1 MRLGLFGGKL
11 NPVHLG
17 HLVAAQAAAEALA
30 LDRLVFVPAGRP
42 MLKDS
47 PELADGTA
55 RLAMLRLAVGINPLY
70 DVSDIEVA
78 RPGKSVTIDT
88 VRRFRAEYPD
98 AEITFLLGS
107 DVIDRLHLWREIDE
121 LRRLCRF
128 AVLVR
133 AGEDRPDVEPD
144 IPRLHVPAIDISST
158 VLRARCLKHQAVD
171 FLTPPPVAD
180 YIERHALYS
189 PTALLQ
195 QLQAVLNGIGPRVVC
210 CSGGVD
216 SMLLATV
223 AHRLAPAETV
233 IAHAISP
240 AVPDE
245 ASARVRSWAE
255 HEGWKLEQV
264 SSNEFAD
271 ERYLANPVN
280 RCYFCKSHL
289 YDTLKTIAAEMP
301 RGAIML
307 SGANTDDLGEYR
319 PGLTAAAEYNVRHP
333 FVETGINK
341 AAIRAIAAQLG
352 LPFADLPA
360 APCLASRVYTGTR
373 VTPERMRAIEAAEHA
388 IREATGVKVV
398 RARVRESQ
406 MIVEMLESER
416 NLGSAAVLAEALR
429 RAQSAEPGIAGIGL
443 DPKPY
448 RPGRAFVGEHRDN
461 RV

>member
-1 MRLGLFGGKL
+1 MRLGLFGGKF

-17 HLVAAQAAAEALA
+17 HLVAAQTAAEALA
-30 LDRLVFVPAGRP
+30 FDRLVFVPVGRP
-42 MLKDS
+42 MRKDS

-55 RLAMLRLAVGINPLY
+55 RLAMLRLAVGDNPLY
-70 DVSDIEVA
+70 DVSDVEIA
-78 RPGKSVTIDT
+78 RPGKSMTIDT
-88 VRRFRAEYPD
+88 VRHFRAAYPD

-107 DVIDRLHLWREIDE
+107 DVIDRLHQWQEIDE

-128 AVLVR
+128 AVLLR
-133 AGEDRPDVEPD
+133 AGQDRPEVEPE
-144 IPRLHVPAIDISST
+144 IPRLRVPAIDISST
-158 VLRARCLKHQAVD
+158 VLRARRLKHQAID

-180 YIERHALYS
+180 YIESHALYT
-189 PTALLQ
+189 PAALLQ
-195 QLQAVLNGIGPRVVC
+195 QVQAVLGEIGPRVVC

-216 SMLLATV
+216 SMLLATI
-223 AHRLAPAETV
+223 AHRLAPADTV
-233 IAHAISP
+233 VAHAISP

-245 ASARVRSWAE
+245 ATGRVRSWGNQ
-255 HEGWKLEQV
+255 EGWRLELV
-264 SSNEFAD
+264 TSNEFTD

-289 YDTLKTIAAEMP
+289 YDTLKVIAAGMP
-301 RGAIML
+301 RGAVML

-333 FVETGINK
+333 FVETGIDK
-341 AAIRAIAAQLG
+341 AAIRAIAAHLE

-373 VTPERMRAIEAAEHA
+373 VTPARMRAIEEAERA

-398 RARVRESQ
+398 RARVRENQ

-416 NLGSAAVLAEALR
+416 ERGSAAVLAEALR
-429 RAQSAEPGIAGIGL
+429 RAQSAEPGIAGIVL
-443 DPKPY
+443 DPEPY
-448 RPGRAFVGEHRDN
+448 RPGRAFIGEHRDDQL
-461 RV
+461 